1 MSTLTEHRPTT
12 AAPPRVHNFSAGPA
26 ALPEEVLREAQ
37 RDLWDIDGS
46 GVGILEHSHRG
57 PLFDRLLAEA
67 LADCR
72 KVGNVPETHEVL
84 FIPGGATLQ
93 FGMIPMNFLHP
104 GGVADYLDTGVW
116 AHKATVE
123 AQHFAETVG
132 AKINVAFDGRPTRY
146 DHVPAD
152 SEIRPSDKAAYFHY
166 CSNNTVFGT
175 QFATPPL
182 SGDTDRWTKTPL
194 VCDASSD
201 IFARPWDVA
210 RHAMIYASGQKNL
223 GPSGMV
229 LVIIRRDFMESARR
243 GHAKL
248 VSMLDYRTYHE
259 GESRPNTP
267 NSWGIYLMGRVFK
280 WILRQGGV
288 AAMAKRNAEKAKI
301 LYDAIDSSGGFYTGL
316 AKPASRSM
324 MNVSFRLATPAL
336 DERFASEAAKEGLD
350 GLKGHRDAGG
360 IRASIYNPMQKEGC
374 QALAEF
380 MREFRRRA
388 G

>member
-1 MSTLTEHRPTT
+1 MTTLLANRAASATSTR
-12 AAPPRVHNFSAGPA
+12 AFNFSAGPA
-26 ALPEEVLREAQ
+26 TLPEEVLREAQ
-37 RDLWDIDGS
+37 QDIWDIAGS

-57 PLFDRLLAEA
+57 PLFDRLLHEA
-67 LADCR
+67 VTDCR
-72 KVGNVPETHEVL
+72 AVGGVPDTHEVL

-123 AQHFAETVG
+123 AQRYAETIG
-132 AKINVAFDGRPTRY
+132 AKVNVAFDGRPTRY

-152 SEIRPSDKAAYFHY
+152 DEIRPSDNATYFHY
-166 CSNNTVFGT
+166 CSNNTVFAT
-175 QFATPPL
+175 QFARPPFGVD
-182 SGDTDRWTKTPL
+182 SPRWAKTGL

-210 RHAMIYASGQKNL
+210 HHAMIYASGQKNL

-229 LVIIRRDFMESARR
+229 LVVIRRDFMAHARR
-243 GHAKL
+243 GN

-280 WILRQGGV
+280 WIIRQGGV
-288 AAMAKRNAEKAKI
+288 AALAKRNAEKARI

-316 AKPASRSM
+316 ARLASRST
-324 MNVSFRLATPAL
+324 MNVSFRLPTPEL
-336 DERFASEAAKEGLD
+336 DDRFAIEAAKEGLD

-360 IRASIYNPMQKEGC
+360 IRASIYNPMPREGC
-374 QALAEF
+374 EALAGF
-380 MREFRRRA
+380 MREFSRRN